1 MINRELLQ
9 EHQKIISNLN
19 LNYNNVGELLSA
31 KVNENNQKT
40 FLICP
45 GKDSEQFTY
54 SEFMTVV
61 NQTSKFLIKS
71 GLKKNDRISLIFH
84 NSSEFLI
91 LYFAGLLCGL
101 TIVPINPD
109 LSSREIKYIIEDS
122 NTKFI
127 FYNHTL
133 ESKIISIKN
142 ELNNISLVKTTTI
155 KELISSNSI
164 FFLSSE

>member
-1 MINRELLQ
+1 MINKELLQ
-9 EHQKIISNLN
+9 EHQKIISNIN

-31 KVNENNQKT
+31 KVNENNQKI

-61 NQTSKFLIKS
+61 NQTSGFLMKS

-109 LSSREIKYIIEDS
+109 LSSREMKYIIEDS
-122 NTKFI
+122 NSKFI

-133 ESKIISIKN
+133 EAKIISI
-142 ELNNISLVKTTTI
+142 SLLINKTYGTI
-155 KELISSNSI
+155 
-164 FFLSSE
+164 